1 MAKKRFAGGW
11 EFDIWDET
19 VAYAQGTV
27 VSYGDYLYRAAM
39 ATSAGDNPLTA
50 VGTFTF
56 TDQTMTNT
64 APGDPMDTVNLDLP
78 KWVLWDLGVDYY
90 YGLLKGIA
98 FGPYE
103 IGAVGKSSTTG
114 IRTLVVRDNFEG
126 LATESSDE
134 HTYDNATSA
143 SYEGYG
149 FPAGMTSDWAG
160 GIYAP
165 SMVEFGGNMGGP
177 ESYTYIADSLSG
189 LIYQP
194 STCLP
199 VSSDDG
205 PVGYWDNGGLATGYT
220 IGGLFAISQTFGRDF
235 NGGDFTTGT
244 FSDSWTLNGGSGT
257 YAAVTD
263 TDPDYATDT

>member
-19 VAYAQGTV
+19 VAYAQGVTV
-27 VSYGDYLYRAAM
+27 AYGDYLYYSAM

-56 TDQTMTNT
+56 TDETMTNT
-64 APGDPMDTVNLDLP
+64 APGDPMDTVDLTLP

-90 YGLLKGIA
+90 YGLLRGVA
-98 FGPYE
+98 LGPND
-103 IGAVGKSSTTG
+103 IGSKTSTQG

-126 LATESSDE
+126 SASVSTDE
-134 HTYDNATSA
+134 HVYDNATAA

-165 SMVEFGGNMGGP
+165 SMVPFGGNMGAP
-177 ESYTYIADSLSG
+177 ETYYYNLGELSG

-194 STCLP
+194 STCCP
-199 VSSDDG
+199 VDDGYG
-205 PVGYWDNGGLATGYT
+205 PVGYWDNGGLSTDLT

-235 NGGDFTTGT
+235 NGGDFTTGN
-244 FSDSWTLNGGSGT
+244 FADGWLALGGTGT

-263 TDPDYATDT
+263 TSPDYATDT